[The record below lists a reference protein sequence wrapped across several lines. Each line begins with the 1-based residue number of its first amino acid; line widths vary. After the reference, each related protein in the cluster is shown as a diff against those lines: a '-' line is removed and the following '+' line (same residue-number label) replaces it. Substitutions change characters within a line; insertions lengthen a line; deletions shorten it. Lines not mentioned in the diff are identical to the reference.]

1 MYNRGMNPTVV
12 SYSKA
17 RQNLASLMKECV
29 DDSQPV
35 VITSRRGSVVMLPYD
50 DWASEEETRYLLDN
64 PVNREHLLKSL
75 EQANRGE
82 LVDFKG
88 MDDDED

>member
-1 MYNRGMNPTVV
+1 
-12 SYSKA
+12 
-17 RQNLASLMKECV
+17 
-29 DDSQPV
+29 
-35 VITSRRGSVVMLPYD
+35 MLPYD

-75 EQANRGE
+75 EQAKRGE

>member
-1 MYNRGMNPTVV
+1 MSPTIVT
-12 SYSKA
+12 YSKA

-35 VITSRRGSVVMLPYD
+35 VITSRRGNVVMLPYD
-50 DWASEEETRYLLDN
+50 DWASEEETRYLLGN
-64 PVNREHLLKSL
+64 PENRAHLLRSL
-75 EQANRGE
+75 EQAKRGE

-88 MDDDED
+88 LDDDEN

>member
-1 MYNRGMNPTVV
+1 MNPTVV

-35 VITSRRGSVVMLPYD
+35 VITSRGRKVVMVPYD

-64 PVNREHLLKSL
+64 PVNRKHLLKSL
-75 EQANRGE
+75 EQAKRGE